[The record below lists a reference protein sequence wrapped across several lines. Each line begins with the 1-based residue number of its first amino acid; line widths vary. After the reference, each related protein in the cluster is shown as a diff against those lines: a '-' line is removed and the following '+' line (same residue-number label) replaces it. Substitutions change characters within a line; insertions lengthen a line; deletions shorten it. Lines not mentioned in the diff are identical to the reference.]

1 MKEQMRRGV
10 SQSLYKYLPESWID
24 FTVRGSERNNYIAQ
38 VLRWNSEKLDGINKN
53 RLLRVVNQSVSAFET
68 QASGNG
74 QAQATVGFATDRTG
88 LTPENCAVL
97 TPKHDSDERGIV
109 AEISPLT
116 FYCPRCHKVH
126 QFRDSESY
134 RLNKGAAGAEPN

>member
-53 RLLRVVNQSVSAFET
+53 RLLRVVNQS
-68 QASGNG
+68 
-74 QAQATVGFATDRTG
+74 
-88 LTPENCAVL
+88 
-97 TPKHDSDERGIV
+97 
-109 AEISPLT
+109 EIG
-116 FYCPRCHKVH
+116 RAHV
-126 QFRDSESY
+126 
-134 RLNKGAAGAEPN
+134 